1 MSQKVDEGKQQLV
14 MLGTV
19 FVLIVILMAFMM
31 NFGKNS
37 NKANAETKT
46 VAGKDIGKNNSIA
59 SNGKYQVLKV
69 SDGDTMNVQ
78 KIENGKPV
86 DEVVKIRMY
95 GIDAPEKTQDYG
107 PESRAALAKIIG
119 KNLVEIEVKNRDRY
133 GRSVAI
139 VYVNGKN
146 VNQEMVRTGNAWWY
160 YEYDK
165 KDDEMEQLQ
174 ADAKKNKLGLFS
186 KRGYV
191 EPWIYRKEKKVQT
204 STKPRVRKKIK

>member
-1 MSQKVDEGKQQLV
+1 MSRKVDEGKNQLM

-31 NFGKNS
+31 NFNKNS
-37 NKANAETKT
+37 NKANAGTKT
-46 VAGKDIGKNNSIA
+46 EIGKNIGKNNSIA

-69 SDGDTMNVQ
+69 SDGDTINVQ
-78 KIENGKPV
+78 KVENGKLV

-119 KNLVEIEVKNRDRY
+119 NNLVEIEVKNRDRY
-133 GRSVAI
+133 GRSVAV

-165 KDDEMEQLQ
+165 KDTDMEQLQ
-174 ADAKKNKLGLFS
+174 ANAKKNKLGLFA
-186 KRGYV
+186 KRGAV
-191 EPWIYRKEKKVQT
+191 EPWSYRKETTAQT
-204 STKPRVRKKIK
+204 STKPRVRRK